1 MFFLSSGLSR
11 LIRRDSFKC
20 NLNLVFFQENCEV
33 FKTGVMTIEQNV
45 VKDSFGVP
53 YSLSS

>member
-1 MFFLSSGLSR
+1 MFLLSSGLSR